1 MKKSTKIIIGVVAV
15 IFLLGIFST
24 VNDDETPKTETKQT
38 EAKTK
43 QTKPK
48 EDKAKEDESITIE
61 VDKEATSVDYTAK
74 IQRVK
79 VKDNILTIVFDWENQ
94 SDWDPSH
101 FDVMGYVQV
110 EQNGEVLKDISSDR
124 RYKQIKRGSFD
135 VYDLEYELI
144 DDSEVNIKIV
154 STNEHDGSE
163 ENIKVKLQ

>member
-61 VDKEATSVDYTAK
+61 VDKEATSMDYTAK
-74 IQRVK
+74 FQRVK
-79 VKDNILTIVFDWENQ
+79 VKDNILTVVFDWENQ

>member
-79 VKDNILTIVFDWENQ
+79 VKDNILTVVFDWENQ

-124 RYKQIKRGSFD
+124 RYKQIKRGGFD

-163 ENIKVKLQ
+163 EDIKVKLQ

>member
-38 EAKTK
+38 E
-43 QTKPK
+43 TKPK
-48 EDKAKEDESITIE
+48 EVESKEDKSNKDKPITIE
-61 VDKEATSVDYTAK
+61 VNKEATSVDYTAK

-79 VKDNILTIVFDWENQ
+79 VKDNILTVVFDWENQ

-163 ENIKVKLQ
+163 EDIKVKLQ

>member
-79 VKDNILTIVFDWENQ
+79 VKDNILTVVFDWENQ